1 MPVFKR
7 DIHLYCTFLYGLLNI
22 LIIKHLRVY
31 IYINY
36 SGDKKVQYNI
46 YTSKYSISRKGL

>member
-7 DIHLYCTFLYGLLNI
+7 DIHLYHTFLYGLLNI

-31 IYINY
+31 TCINY
-36 SGDKKVQYNI
+36 SGDKKVLHNI
-46 YTSKYSISRKGL
+46 YTSKYPISRKGL